1 LFKSIFSNSSGIL
14 VSRIFGL
21 IRDMFMASTLGV
33 SIYTDIFFVAF
44 QFPNLFRRI
53 FGEGAFSQAFIPSFV
68 RSKKKTLFSASTYL
82 KLISAV
88 GLLTVLVFIFDTE
101 VTKMIATGFSDETVE
116 KATIFVKI
124 NFLYLIAIFT
134 VTFLSAILHY
144 REHFATTSF
153 STALLNISMI
163 LALMFGNG
171 MSDENV
177 VYLLSFAVVIG
188 GILQVISH
196 IFAIFFLKLHRV
208 AFGGFRKWQRFDE
221 VADDSKN
228 FFKKFTLAILGGATA
243 QISSFLDTLL
253 ASFLVTGSISYLYFA
268 NRVFQ
273 FPLAIFGIAIT
284 MAIFPKVAKYLKNV
298 SGEQKAEEIL
308 KKAFW
313 LLVYL
318 LSTATLIGIVWS
330 EEIVSLLFE
339 RGEFSEIDRIETAKV
354 LTFYLFGLTIF
365 GVAKLFS
372 LWLYAKEKIGTS
384 AKIAT
389 YSLVIKIIV
398 ALALL
403 EDFGAS
409 GLAFSTTVSS
419 FALFLFTV
427 NEFGWNRFLKVLKS
441 KFLALLFPFLGIVY
455 FSNLYLNDIFLTF

>member
-1 LFKSIFSNSSGIL
+1 MFKSIFSNSSGIL

-44 QFPNLFRRI
+44 QLPNLFRRI

-68 RSKKKTLFSASTYL
+68 RSRKKILFSASIFL

-88 GLLTVLVFIFDTE
+88 GFLTVLVFIFDSE
-101 VTKMIATGFSDETVE
+101 VTKMIATGFSDENIE

-163 LALMFGNG
+163 LALMIGNG
-171 MSDENV
+171 MSDEKI
-177 VYLLSFAVVIG
+177 VYLLSFAVVLG

-196 IFAIFFLKLHRV
+196 VFAILFLKLNRV
-208 AFGGFRKWQRFDE
+208 AFGGFSKWKRFDE
-221 VADDSKN
+221 VADDSQN
-228 FFKKFTLAILGGATA
+228 FFTKFSLAIWGGATA

-253 ASFLVTGSISYLYFA
+253 ASFLITGSISYLYFA

-284 MAIFPKVAKYLKNV
+284 MAIFPKVAKYLKDV
-298 SGEQKAEEIL
+298 SGESKAEEIL

-313 LLVYL
+313 LLAYL
-318 LSTATLIGIVWS
+318 LSSATLVGIVWS

-354 LTFYLFGLTIF
+354 LTFYLFGLAIF

-372 LWLYAKEKIGTS
+372 LWLYAKEKIGKS

-389 YSLVIKIIV
+389 YSLFIKIVV

-409 GLAFSTTVSS
+409 GLAFSTTISS
-419 FALFLFTV
+419 FALFIFTV
-427 NEFGWNRFLKVLKS
+427 HEFGWNRFRKILKS
-441 KFLALLFPFLGIVY
+441 KLLFLLFPLLGIFY
-455 FSNLYLNDIFLTF
+455 FLNVAIKLNL